1 MIYLPE
7 SPNEIV
13 TLSEISP
20 FGLFTEIHGAVD
32 DSESA
37 KPRIFA
43 TTRTLRV
50 GLNAFVRSGR
60 PDGVEAM
67 DLKERVWIWVRVS
80 EQRAKKENEIRN
92 FRERERECVCWD
104 WEREGIWSF
113 GFVLM
118 IFFIY
123 LCLRSS
129 RWRNFGVSKFGLT
142 GAPYLSRSF

>member
-1 MIYLPE
+1 MQKKIDRESDFYLPE

-67 DLKERVWIWVRVS
+67 ELKERVWVWVRVS
-80 EQRAKKENEIRN
+80 EYRAREKMKFEIS
-92 FRERERECVCWD
+92 ERERVW
-104 WEREGIWSF
+104 R
-113 GFVLM
+113 
-118 IFFIY
+118 
-123 LCLRSS
+123 LRK
-129 RWRNFGVSKFGLT
+129 RG
-142 GAPYLSRSF
+142 Y

>member
-50 GLNAFVRSGR
+50 GLSAFVRSGR

-67 DLKERVWIWVRVS
+67 ELKERVWIWVRVS

-92 FRERERECVCWD
+92 FRERESVCVEIEK
-104 WEREGIWSF
+104 EREF
-113 GFVLM
+113 DFLDL
-118 IFFIY
+118 F
-123 LCLRSS
+123 
-129 RWRNFGVSKFGLT
+129 
-142 GAPYLSRSF
+142 